1 MLVCLPGLTLVAQI
15 FQKVVFTFFWSYQI
29 FYPNL
34 PIFYTDIFVKSVTF
48 CNSDC
53 EQIDVWDSHLEA
65 AFTAKPGDRESSRV
79 AFSPRGEP
87 SSSNLQ
93 SRSQLLCRWPCVPE
107 IRPFLRPFNWNP
119 PFYCSLWMALN
130 WKIGKGSGLGWLAI
144 VDSLTRGDGQ
154 EGLREAAGA
163 TEETHEKSQRSKS
176 NDPLKGFIRQTQ
188 PRLCTDGI
196 RSTEAVHIWP
206 QLHYMKLPLLTLL
219 PFTPF

>member
-1 MLVCLPGLTLVAQI
+1 MWINYRPMLVCPLGKYTCCTNLPKSSLFLP
-15 FQKVVFTFFWSYQI
+15 FFSPTKI

-34 PIFYTDIFVKSVTF
+34 PIFYTDISVKSHLTF

-53 EQIDVWDSHLEA
+53 QQIDVWDSHLEA

-87 SSSNLQ
+87 SSGNLQ

-144 VDSLTRGDGQ
+144 VDSLTRGDGGTQ
-154 EGLREAAGA
+154 GGCCCHRGDSWKVTEIEVERSFKWIHQTNTA
-163 TEETHEKSQRSKS
+163 T
-176 NDPLKGFIRQTQ
+176 PL
-188 PRLCTDGI
+188 
-196 RSTEAVHIWP
+196 
-206 QLHYMKLPLLTLL
+206 
-219 PFTPF
+219 

>member
-1 MLVCLPGLTLVAQI
+1 MLEVRVNPWNWKRLDRSSIHSKAWRSNRQPSRFFPFLPFARG
-15 FQKVVFTFFWSYQI
+15 
-29 FYPNL
+29 
-34 PIFYTDIFVKSVTF
+34 
-48 CNSDC
+48 
-53 EQIDVWDSHLEA
+53 
-65 AFTAKPGDRESSRV
+65 
-79 AFSPRGEP
+79 GEP
-87 SSSNLQ
+87 SSKSSGNLH
-93 SRSQLLCRWPCVPE
+93 SRSQLLCRWPCVHE
-107 IRPFLRPFNWNP
+107 ICPFLRPFNWNP

-163 TEETHEKSQRSKS
+163 TEETPEKSQRSKS